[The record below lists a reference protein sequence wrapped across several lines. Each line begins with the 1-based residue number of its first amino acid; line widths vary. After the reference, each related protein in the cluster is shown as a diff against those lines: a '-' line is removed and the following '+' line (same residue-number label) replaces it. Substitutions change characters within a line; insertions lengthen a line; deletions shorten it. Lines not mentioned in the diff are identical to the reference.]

1 MTNVNNESPS
11 CLSLRDTFLKQLF
24 SWMSLQVQDKS
35 LPFMLDEEPGLTQNQ
50 LIAKKQFID
59 LDTNRNGILERR
71 ELRRWRRA
79 MKGEAGLTLCGKR
92 ISQHCDR

>member
-1 MTNVNNESPS
+1 
-11 CLSLRDTFLKQLF
+11 
-24 SWMSLQVQDKS
+24 
-35 LPFMLDEEPGLTQNQ
+35 MLDEEPGLTQNQ

-71 ELRRWRRA
+71 ELRRWKRA
-79 MKGEAGLTLCGKR
+79 MKEEPGLTLCGKR